1 MTRLSN
7 WPVTERPR
15 EKLLKQGANTLSDS
29 ELLAI
34 FLRTGIPGK
43 NVIELA
49 RDILIHFGSIKKMFS
64 ADLNSFCQLKGLG
77 EAKYVQ
83 LQACLEMSQRFL
95 AEELALGNVIS
106 NPQHVKSFIQTQLVR
121 EKNEVF
127 AGLFL
132 DNQHRVIHYEA
143 LFFGTI
149 NSASVHPRV
158 LVQKALK
165 YNAAAMIIAHNH
177 PSGVAEA
184 SISDIDITQT
194 IKSAL
199 ELIDVR
205 LLDHLIVAGH
215 QVVSLAEQG
224 RMG

>member
-1 MTRLSN
+1 MSRLSN
-7 WPVTERPR
+7 WPATERPR
-15 EKLLKQGANTLSDS
+15 EKLLNQGANTLSDS

-49 RDILIHFGSIKKMFS
+49 RDILVHFGSIKKMFS
-64 ADLNSFCQLKGLG
+64 ADINSFCQLKGLG

-95 AEELALGNVIS
+95 AEELALGNAIS
-106 NPQHVKSFIQTQLVR
+106 NPQQVKSFIQTQLVR

-149 NSASVHPRV
+149 NAASVHPRV

-184 SISDIDITQT
+184 SLSDIDITQT

-224 RMG
+224 KMG